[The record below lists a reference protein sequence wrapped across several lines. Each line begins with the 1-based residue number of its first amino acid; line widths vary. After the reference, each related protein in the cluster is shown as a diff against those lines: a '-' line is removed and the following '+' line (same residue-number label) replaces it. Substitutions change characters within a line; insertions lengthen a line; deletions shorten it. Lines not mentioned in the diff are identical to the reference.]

1 MFHNDMGVFID
12 SDFYNWNKAKA
23 VLEFLY
29 DIDIKPLIVIDN
41 TAFTTEKY
49 TNVLKSF
56 IEYFSE
62 LDFSP
67 IEDLKFQFSSTISKE
82 IKNYLLDFLNNEFSF
97 EVLQDD
103 FVIENTLNQIYDTSY
118 MLPYIIHNT
127 IFKKDNLSFLRNFDV
142 LEKATNITNEVFIGA
157 PGIVNDM
164 GIRKPSYYA
173 YYLLSKLAN
182 DIVSIDDGYIVTK
195 SDNFYAIL
203 LYCHNNDMD
212 YFSQL

>member
-1 MFHNDMGVFID
+1 MGVFID
-12 SDFYNWNKAKA
+12 SDFYNWNRAKA

-56 IEYFSE
+56 IEYFSA

-103 FVIENTLNQIYDTSY
+103 FVI
-118 MLPYIIHNT
+118 
-127 IFKKDNLSFLRNFDV
+127 
-142 LEKATNITNEVFIGA
+142 
-157 PGIVNDM
+157 
-164 GIRKPSYYA
+164 
-173 YYLLSKLAN
+173 
-182 DIVSIDDGYIVTK
+182 
-195 SDNFYAIL
+195 
-203 LYCHNNDMD
+203 
-212 YFSQL
+212 